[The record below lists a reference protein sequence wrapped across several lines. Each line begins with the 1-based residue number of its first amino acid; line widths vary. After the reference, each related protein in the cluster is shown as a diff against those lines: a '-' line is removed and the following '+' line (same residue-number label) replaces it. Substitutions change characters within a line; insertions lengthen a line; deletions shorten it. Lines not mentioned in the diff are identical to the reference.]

1 MRLCQHSCAEP
12 KSSSNGSK
20 SKPERRLSVRF
31 CVVCGGTVR
40 AGQSSGV
47 HRHRSPNACRLHPP
61 NHVRIRSQSKAS
73 SNKHRAQCAVCAAF
87 SFQPCSVRDP
97 TDLLV
102 FFFVSVSRSTKMWRC
117 SWRPCLIALPCPHYA
132 PADPVGRVWVREK
145 MLEHCKADSP
155 PKVGPPNWTSEG
167 LWVAWGEGLTRMRGG
182 SSPDRRTSPPILS
195 QWGKEGLQSSKQ
207 TR

>member
-1 MRLCQHSCAEP
+1 MSGIP
-12 KSSSNGSK
+12 KSVLLQDVRK
-20 SKPERRLSVRF
+20 RPREKQERACAIVPAQLCGAEVVVKRQQIEAGTAIISAFL

-97 TDLLV
+97 TDLLL
-102 FFFVSVSRSTKMWRC
+102 FFRLCFEVDENVEVQ
-117 SWRPCLIALPCPHYA
+117 LAALPYCPTMPTLCTRRSRWA
-132 PADPVGRVWVREK
+132 CV
-145 MLEHCKADSP
+145 
-155 PKVGPPNWTSEG
+155 
-167 LWVAWGEGLTRMRGG
+167 GEG
-182 SSPDRRTSPPILS
+182 
-195 QWGKEGLQSSKQ
+195 KNA
-207 TR
+207 